1 MAGTEYEK
9 AAIGGPVT
17 RCEPGPCGRDKQ
29 MIEVRAA
36 PEASFAVNV
45 AVIETN
51 ARTEGPG
58 DPSHAPR
65 WRVSQR
71 EAAFERRKQLAGSR
85 DETKRAKPP
94 FDTNS
99 REKAYASRVPNC
111 RTIDPRHCDSAAG
124 MGIGASRTNA
134 HYRPRHGYS

>member
-85 DETKRAKPP
+85 DETKRAKTP
-94 FDTNS
+94 FDTQ
-99 REKAYASRVPNC
+99 AWIFL
-111 RTIDPRHCDSAAG
+111 TSAAIPEFAPLG
-124 MGIGASRTNA
+124 VPGPEWMFHAA
-134 HYRPRHGYS
+134 